1 MDIVDRVAVVTGAG
15 SGLGRATALALAKAG
30 ARVAVLD
37 RNTEAARSVA
47 EEAGA
52 PTVSVTV
59 DVADR
64 ASVTAG
70 IAEASGTFGR
80 VDVCV
85 NAAGIPNPGKV
96 FGKVGRSTSNSFSG
110 LSM

>member
-37 RNTEAARSVA
+37 RNAQAARSVA
-47 EEAGA
+47 DEAGA
-52 PTVSVTV
+52 PAAQVTV

-64 ASVTAG
+64 ASVTAA
-70 IAEASGTFGR
+70 IAEVSNQQIARHRTER
-80 VDVCV
+80 RRCDRNPPWCV
-85 NAAGIPNPGKV
+85 QLTARG
-96 FGKVGRSTSNSFSG
+96 
-110 LSM
+110 

>member
-1 MDIVDRVAVVTGAG
+1 MNIVDQVAVVTGAG

-37 RNTEAARSVA
+37 RNVEAARSVA

-52 PTVSVTV
+52 VAIPVAV

-64 ASVTAG
+64 ASVTAA
-70 IAEASGTFGR
+70 IAEVSKMR
-80 VDVCV
+80 V
-85 NAAGIPNPGKV
+85 P
-96 FGKVGRSTSNSFSG
+96 S
-110 LSM
+110 